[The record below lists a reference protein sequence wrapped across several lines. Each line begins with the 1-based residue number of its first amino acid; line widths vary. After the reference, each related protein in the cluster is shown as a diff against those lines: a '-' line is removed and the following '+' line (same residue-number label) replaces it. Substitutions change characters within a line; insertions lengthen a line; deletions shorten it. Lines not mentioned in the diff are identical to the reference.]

1 MRAAFHDGL
10 RTAADNDAIP
20 CHRRADTSIRT
31 GKDNARIRIGSCSR
45 RPQVNTAKV
54 VDEREYG
61 CGRRIDERT
70 YFDAAVPREQQ
81 ADDDKQG
88 DDRADGI
95 QKFLHAVLWHNAPM
109 NASHTRQLPIGVF
122 DSGVGGLTVL
132 RALREALPHEDLIY
146 LGDTARLP
154 YGTKS
159 KSSISRYAGQATALL
174 QERGIK
180 LLVVACNT
188 ASAVALEALTQQMQP
203 VPVIGVVEPGATA
216 AVAARPGGRHLVLA
230 TEATVRYGAYRQAI
244 ARRDEQAEVREL
256 ACELMVSLAEE
267 GWTDGSIAEAIIRRY
282 LEPLAELAFEPD
294 SVILGCTHFP
304 LLRPAIR
311 QVVPEG
317 TAIVDSAS
325 TTASV
330 AADMLAEAELL
341 NEQERAGQL
350 WLMATDGAGRF
361 ARVGGRFIGEDL
373 DASDIEIVDL

>member
-1 MRAAFHDGL
+1 
-10 RTAADNDAIP
+10 
-20 CHRRADTSIRT
+20 
-31 GKDNARIRIGSCSR
+31 
-45 RPQVNTAKV
+45 
-54 VDEREYG
+54 
-61 CGRRIDERT
+61 
-70 YFDAAVPREQQ
+70 
-81 ADDDKQG
+81 
-88 DDRADGI
+88 
-95 QKFLHAVLWHNAPM
+95 M
-109 NASHTRQLPIGVF
+109 NASQTRQLPIGVF

-132 RALREALPHEDLIY
+132 RALRQALPHEDLIY

-159 KSSISRYAGQATALL
+159 ESSISRYAGQATALL

-188 ASAVALEALTQQMQP
+188 ASAVALEALKQQMQP

-216 AVAARPGGRHLVLA
+216 AVTAKPGGRHLVLA
-230 TEATVRYGAYRQAI
+230 TEATVQYGAYRQAI

-267 GWTDGSIAEAIIRRY
+267 GWTDGSIAEAIVRRY
-282 LEPLAELAFEPD
+282 LEPLAELSFEPD
-294 SVILGCTHFP
+294 TIILGCTHFP

-311 QVVPEG
+311 RVVGDE

-330 AADMLAEAELL
+330 AAAMLADDGLL
-341 NEQERAGQL
+341 NEQERPGKL
-350 WLMATDGAGRF
+350 LLMATDGAGRF

-373 DASDIEIVDL
+373 AASDIEIVDL